1 MANPAGFALESGQG
15 VLVAGVRPYPARES
29 VRGRSNL
36 KTVHWTVFPRQGAGR
51 FSPHR
56 ISAGNRRRRALPG
69 GGPLS
74 AIAKGNRLP
83 GNGARAGGIG
93 P

>member
-15 VLVAGVRPYPARES
+15 VLVAGVRPYPARKS

-51 FSPHR
+51 FSPHAR
-56 ISAGNRRRRALPG
+56 LFAPRVTCD
-69 GGPLS
+69 LS
-74 AIAKGNRLP
+74 APAWP
-83 GNGARAGGIG
+83 MV
-93 P
+93 